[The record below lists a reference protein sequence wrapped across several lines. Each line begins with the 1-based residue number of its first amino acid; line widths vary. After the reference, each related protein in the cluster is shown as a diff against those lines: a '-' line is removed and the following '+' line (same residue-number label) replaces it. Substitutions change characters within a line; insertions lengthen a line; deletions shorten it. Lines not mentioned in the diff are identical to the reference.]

1 MRARDL
7 VRYSRRLTG
16 KGRKRSALVVFCILP
31 LIAELFFRCA
41 EAAVYSLLLYFG
53 QMKPIDLFRAGS
65 IIQLSVMVLC
75 TVIRWL
81 TVYPLS
87 YSAAVRL
94 CEVCTD
100 SSEKHTPYPK
110 ILSRSFGRSISAAF
124 CSKLISTASLAPA
137 VFFGVTAYR
146 LILGSLDTNGV
157 FMAVNAVVLT
167 AVSVGVWLS
176 CRVSLSAVPY
186 LLADMPHK
194 NAFAVTF
201 YSLKF
206 MRGRKRVI
214 MRLAVMCLP
223 YALTII
229 GIPAAVFR
237 FRAAYALAAD
247 IFIREDEYSAE
258 EADRTERNKIHGG
271 CSAADDSAKIS
282 HRKKR
287 SLKKAAG
294 EA

>member
-1 MRARDL
+1 MKVREL
-7 VRYSRRLTG
+7 IRYSRKLTG
-16 KGRKRSALVVFCILP
+16 GGRKRSALMVICILP

-53 QMKPIDLFRAGS
+53 QMNPIDLFRAES
-65 IIQLSVMVLC
+65 VIQLSVMVLC

-87 YSAAVRL
+87 YAAAVRL

-100 SSEKHTPYPK
+100 SAGKHTPYPK
-110 ILSRSFGRSISAAF
+110 ILSKSFGRSISAAF
-124 CSKLISTASLAPA
+124 CSKLISTAAVVPA
-137 VFFGVTAYR
+137 VFFGVTACR
-146 LILGSLDTNGV
+146 LIQGSLDTNGV

-167 AVSVGVWLS
+167 IVSVGVWLS

-186 LLADMPHK
+186 LLADMPQK

-201 YSLKF
+201 YSLRF

-214 MRLAVMCLP
+214 IRLAAMCLP
-223 YALTII
+223 YAVTII

-247 IFIREDEYSAE
+247 IFIHEDEYSAE
-258 EADRTERNKIHGG
+258 EADRTEGNKIHGRR
-271 CSAADDSAKIS
+271 SVADDSAKIP

-287 SLKKAAG
+287 SLKKASG